1 MATSLNQTTLSAAIT
16 AQSKIIPLAS
26 VTGVSSG
33 SFDAGTVGTQLWVV
47 DPGQQMGEPM
57 EVLSVSGL
65 NVTVSRYPGAAVA
78 HVSGAMVL
86 AGPPNAFIKFDPTGS
101 TDMAYTPVVNT
112 RTGAQW
118 LYSSILG
125 CFVPGWGNQQAAAGV
140 TTAVASFA
148 GTVIPSGPLFHITGA
163 EAITGFVMPVGNANH
178 APFTIIPD
186 GTFTWTTGNGSIALG
201 GTAVVN
207 KALTF
212 VWDGT
217 NSKWV
222 ASYLA

>member
-1 MATSLNQTTLSAAIT
+1 MATALNQTTLSAAIT
-16 AQSKIIPLAS
+16 AQSKIIPLTS

-86 AGPPNAFIKFDPTGS
+86 AGPPNAFHKYDPTGA
-101 TDMAYTPVVNT
+101 TDDAYTPWVNT
-112 RTGAQW
+112 LNGRQW

-125 CFVPGWGNQQAAAGV
+125 CWVPGFGNSSAPAGV
-140 TTAVASFA
+140 TSASPSAARTPAKSSIHA
-148 GTVIPSGPLFHITGA
+148 GPTSR
-163 EAITGFVMPVGNANH
+163 
-178 APFTIIPD
+178 
-186 GTFTWTTGNGSIALG
+186 
-201 GTAVVN
+201 
-207 KALTF
+207 
-212 VWDGT
+212 
-217 NSKWV
+217 
-222 ASYLA
+222 